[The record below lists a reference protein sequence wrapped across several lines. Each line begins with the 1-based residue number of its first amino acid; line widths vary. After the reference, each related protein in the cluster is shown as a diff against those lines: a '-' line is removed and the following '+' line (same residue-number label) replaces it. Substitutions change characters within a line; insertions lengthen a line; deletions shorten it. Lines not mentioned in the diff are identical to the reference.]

1 MFVPITSQNGLRNSF
16 NQQAYR
22 EAIISLLTRRR
33 MPFSAVEWS
42 EMKDLALAC
51 NPAIED
57 LLISSRRTAVR
68 YIASNYRLYRGQ
80 IKEGLAASI
89 SPIHIEADQIPHM
102 VLEAALDLYESSG
115 RTMNTRLHRLASRA
129 ATP

>member
-1 MFVPITSQNGLRNSF
+1 MEYTPPTECCQARSPFPSAVRVFSIICIRGDIAARYLVHVCADNFPEWSPHSF

-22 EAIISLLTRRR
+22 EAIIALLTRRR

-68 YIASNYRLYRGQ
+68 YIASNTDFTEDR
-80 IKEGLAASI
+80 
-89 SPIHIEADQIPHM
+89 
-102 VLEAALDLYESSG
+102 
-115 RTMNTRLHRLASRA
+115 
-129 ATP
+129 